1 MRFLFRL
8 DLSLHA
14 SAEKKI
20 WNFEFGNQTRPISF
34 PGGKYCA
41 RQHSFSAHPSKGL
54 FGSGAAR
61 NGAIRSRVCFASLGA
76 ERFL

>member
-20 WNFEFGNQTRPISF
+20 WNFEFGNQTRPYSLTTEL
-34 PGGKYCA
+34 
-41 RQHSFSAHPSKGL
+41 QL
-54 FGSGAAR
+54 FGFQMRG
-61 NGAIRSRVCFASLGA
+61 LGVKA
-76 ERFL
+76 PSTEG